1 MRILVPR
8 KKRVGIGVGGDD
20 SESTSSRAPAP
31 RKYVNLVPET
41 AEPAS
46 KSMSPSAAPSCRWSF
61 TSKSIRLRAL
71 TVCGIRFVFQ
81 TDRKVHEPQRRA
93 QLADGPSPRSPCAGI
108 RAPRTVARHMMFT
121 RVVLEEQ

>member
-61 TSKSIRLRAL
+61 ISKSIRLRAAVTWEINGL
-71 TVCGIRFVFQ
+71 WYPV
-81 TDRKVHEPQRRA
+81 
-93 QLADGPSPRSPCAGI
+93 
-108 RAPRTVARHMMFT
+108 
-121 RVVLEEQ
+121 RVPNRP